1 MVKRTLQS
9 EYKKKKNEMIND
21 KFKNRKIKDG
31 MAKRTASSSTQNNG
45 NVHMNGH
52 SKSD

>member
-1 MVKRTLQS
+1 
-9 EYKKKKNEMIND
+9 MINY
-21 KFKNRKIKDG
+21 KFNNRKIKDG
-31 MAKRTASSSTQNNG
+31 MAKYTASSSTQNNG